1 MKGPVQA
8 SKKISFLYRGI
19 ILASLVGEVVMLW
32 RLERVMPVLYPGFI
46 GFLLFHLVYHIIL
59 FVIAKRSGRLDY
71 LVTWGLFLM
80 FNLLYDSSFLVCL
93 LVCEKIL
100 LYSSCLDGENL
111 VVVSF
116 FLCLFIS
123 GNLSQSL
130 SSGIMLLSL

>member
-46 GFLLFHLVYHIIL
+46 GFLLFH

-80 FNLLYDSSFLVCL
+80 FNLLYDSFIALVFLGLSF
-93 LVCEKIL
+93 
-100 LYSSCLDGENL
+100 G
-111 VVVSF
+111 
-116 FLCLFIS
+116 
-123 GNLSQSL
+123 
-130 SSGIMLLSL
+130 M

>member
-59 FVIAKRSGRLDY
+59 LVIAKRSGRLDY

-80 FNLLYDSSFLVCL
+80 FNLLYDSFIALIFLGLSF
-93 LVCEKIL
+93 
-100 LYSSCLDGENL
+100 G
-111 VVVSF
+111 
-116 FLCLFIS
+116 
-123 GNLSQSL
+123 
-130 SSGIMLLSL
+130 M

>member
-46 GFLLFHLVYHIIL
+46 GFLLFHLVYHIISL
-59 FVIAKRSGRLDY
+59 VIAKRSGRLDY

-80 FNLLYDSSFLVCL
+80 FNLLYDSFLALIFLGLSF
-93 LVCEKIL
+93 
-100 LYSSCLDGENL
+100 G
-111 VVVSF
+111 
-116 FLCLFIS
+116 
-123 GNLSQSL
+123 
-130 SSGIMLLSL
+130 M

>member
-59 FVIAKRSGRLDY
+59 LVIAKRSGRLDY
-71 LVTWGLFLM
+71 LVTWGRFLM
-80 FNLLYDSSFLVCL
+80 FNLLYDSFLALIFLGLSF
-93 LVCEKIL
+93 
-100 LYSSCLDGENL
+100 G
-111 VVVSF
+111 
-116 FLCLFIS
+116 
-123 GNLSQSL
+123 
-130 SSGIMLLSL
+130 M

>member
-46 GFLLFHLVYHIIL
+46 GFLLFHWVYHIIL
-59 FVIAKRSGRLDY
+59 LVIAKRSGRLDY

-80 FNLLYDSSFLVCL
+80 FNLLYDSFLALIFLGLSF
-93 LVCEKIL
+93 
-100 LYSSCLDGENL
+100 G
-111 VVVSF
+111 
-116 FLCLFIS
+116 
-123 GNLSQSL
+123 
-130 SSGIMLLSL
+130 M

>member
-8 SKKISFLYRGI
+8 SKKIGFLYRGI

-59 FVIAKRSGRLDY
+59 LVIAKRSGRLDY

-80 FNLLYDSSFLVCL
+80 FNLLYDSFLALIFLGLSF
-93 LVCEKIL
+93 
-100 LYSSCLDGENL
+100 G
-111 VVVSF
+111 
-116 FLCLFIS
+116 
-123 GNLSQSL
+123 
-130 SSGIMLLSL
+130 M

>member
-59 FVIAKRSGRLDY
+59 LVIAKRSGRLDY

-80 FNLLYDSSFLVCL
+80 FNLLYVSFLAL
-93 LVCEKIL
+93 IFLGL
-100 LYSSCLDGENL
+100 
-111 VVVSF
+111 SF
-116 FLCLFIS
+116 
-123 GNLSQSL
+123 G
-130 SSGIMLLSL
+130 M

>member
-8 SKKISFLYRGI
+8 SKKISFLYRGL

-59 FVIAKRSGRLDY
+59 LVIAKRSGRLDY

-80 FNLLYDSSFLVCL
+80 FNLLYDSFLALIFLGLSF
-93 LVCEKIL
+93 
-100 LYSSCLDGENL
+100 G
-111 VVVSF
+111 
-116 FLCLFIS
+116 
-123 GNLSQSL
+123 
-130 SSGIMLLSL
+130 M

>member
-59 FVIAKRSGRLDY
+59 LVIAKRSGRLDY

-80 FNLLYDSSFLVCL
+80 FNLLYDSFVALIFLGLSF
-93 LVCEKIL
+93 
-100 LYSSCLDGENL
+100 G
-111 VVVSF
+111 
-116 FLCLFIS
+116 
-123 GNLSQSL
+123 
-130 SSGIMLLSL
+130 M